1 MLLSPNDNR
10 NLSKY
15 IIDFILKITNV
26 FQTEQLQNTRPLY
39 LDLFTLC
46 GPRETFLCNY
56 QTTTL

>member
-10 NLSKY
+10 NLCKY
-15 IIDFILKITNV
+15 IIDFSLKITNV

-46 GPRETFLCNY
+46 GPRQNVSL
-56 QTTTL
+56 

>member
-46 GPRETFLCNY
+46 GPRRNVSL
-56 QTTTL
+56 